1 MPPTTLRQQAYLHL
15 RECLLSGKL
24 KAGTQLSEPDL
35 AKQLGMS
42 RTPVREAL
50 RQMENEGLL
59 DYAPRFGAMVRVPGR
74 GELGEMYAVREAL
87 ESYAAAEATQKVS
100 PPDIQKLEVAFGQM
114 RDIADRFRDSGRA
127 VLDGALLREFIEADL
142 TFHKIIIAAA
152 GNRYM
157 SKILD
162 DTRLLVR
169 VFTATFWQ
177 YDSEKLAEANQ
188 FHKRLLEAM
197 QNRDRASA
205 SYVTTEAMRVARD
218 NALRAWDQQEGQGV
232 ANVHSPSDVAP

>member
-1 MPPTTLRQQAYLHL
+1 MRPTTLRQQAYLHL
-15 RECLLSGKL
+15 RERLLSGEL
-24 KAGTQLSEPDL
+24 RAGTQLSEPDL

-59 DYAPRFGAMVRVPGR
+59 DYAPRFGATVRAPDR
-74 GELGEMYAVREAL
+74 DELSEMYAVREAL
-87 ESYAAAEATQKVS
+87 ESYAAAEAAQKIS
-100 PPDIQKLEVAFGQM
+100 PPDLEKLEAAFQQM
-114 RDIADRFRDSGRA
+114 CDIVDTFRDSGRA
-127 VLDGALLREFIEADL
+127 LLDGVHLREFIQADL
-142 TFHKIIIAAA
+142 NFHKIVIAAA

-177 YDSEKLAEANQ
+177 YDAEKLNEAIR
-188 FHKRLLEAM
+188 FHQRLLIAM
-197 QNRDRASA
+197 QNRDSESARLASM
-205 SYVTTEAMRVARD
+205 EAMSVARN
-218 NALRAWDQQEGQGV
+218 NALQAWDER
-232 ANVHSPSDVAP
+232 HHED

>member
-1 MPPTTLRQQAYLHL
+1 MRPTTLRQQAYLHL
-15 RECLLSGKL
+15 RERLVSGEL
-24 KAGTQLSEPDL
+24 TAGMQLSEPDL

-59 DYAPRFGAMVRVPGR
+59 DYAPRFGAMVRVPDR
-74 GELGEMYAVREAL
+74 DELREMYAVREAL
-87 ESYAAAEATQKVS
+87 ESYAAAEAAQRIA
-100 PPDIQKLEVAFGQM
+100 PPALQELENAFGQM
-114 RDIADRFRDSGRA
+114 CEAAAKFRDSGQA
-127 VLDGALLREFIEADL
+127 VLDGSLLREFIQADL
-142 TFHKIIIAAA
+142 TFHKVIIAAA

-157 SKILD
+157 SKILN

-188 FHKRLLEAM
+188 FHQRLLEAM
-197 QNRDRASA
+197 QNRDSESARAA
-205 SYVTTEAMRVARD
+205 TIEAMRVAGD
-218 NALRAWDQQEGQGV
+218 NALQAWA
-232 ANVHSPSDVAP
+232 ANVE

>member
-15 RECLLSGKL
+15 RECLLSGEL
-24 KAGTQLSEPDL
+24 RAGTQLSEPDL

-50 RQMENEGLL
+50 LQMENEGLL
-59 DYAPRFGAMVRVPGR
+59 DYAPRFGAMVRVPDR

-87 ESYAAAEATQKVS
+87 ESYAAAEAAQKIGPS
-100 PPDIQKLEVAFGQM
+100 DLLKLEAAFDQM
-114 RDIADRFRDSGRA
+114 RGIAERFRASGQA
-127 VLDGALLREFIEADL
+127 VLDGALLRDFIEADL
-142 TFHKIIIAAA
+142 TFHKIIIATA

-177 YDSEKLAEANQ
+177 YDAEKLAEANR
-188 FHKRLLEAM
+188 FHMRLLEAM
-197 QNRDRASA
+197 QNRDSESA
-205 SYVTTEAMRVARD
+205 QAATVEAMRVARD
-218 NALRAWDQQEGQGV
+218 NALQAWDRQEAPGV
-232 ANVHSPSDVAP
+232 ANVRAPRLETP